1 MEIKEIPAA
10 APEIKRFQ
18 SRSFALITFRKK
30 NEIEIIKNTTI
41 SCPNSIPKLKQNAAV
56 PYFLNNLKPK
66 QMLEMPLTSNFSLF
80 SALVDK

>member
-41 SCPNSIPKLKQNAAV
+41 SCPNSIP
-56 PYFLNNLKPK
+56 
-66 QMLEMPLTSNFSLF
+66 
-80 SALVDK
+80 